1 MFRIYF
7 CGLCVLIVAIIVNVL
22 IKKIGILTW
31 YDFGSI
37 FLVSGLQSFM
47 QVSLLSFCWLF
58 IVYPFTLG
66 LTYFLADKLYNLF

>member
-37 FLVSGLQSFM
+37 FLVNGFQYLM